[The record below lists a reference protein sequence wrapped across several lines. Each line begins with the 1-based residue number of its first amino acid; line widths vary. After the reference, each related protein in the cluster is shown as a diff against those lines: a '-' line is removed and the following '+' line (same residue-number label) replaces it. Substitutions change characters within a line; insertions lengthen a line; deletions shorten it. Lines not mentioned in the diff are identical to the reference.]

1 MADLRHKLLAVP
13 ATFRAVG
20 RFLWLIGHSN
30 DPYRLIYYTK
40 EGDVE
45 RAFETLDM
53 SDEEIQAT
61 INAIRDDAGTV
72 AEEVPEIQEVDR
84 EELAK

>member
-1 MADLRHKLLAVP
+1 MRTLAVP

-20 RFLWLIGHSN
+20 RFLWLIGQSN

-45 RAFETLDM
+45 RAFETLDV
-53 SDEEIQAT
+53 SDEDIHAT
-61 INAIRDDAGTV
+61 ISAIRNDAETV
-72 AEEVPEIQEVDR
+72 AEEIPG
-84 EELAK
+84 A

>member
-1 MADLRHKLLAVP
+1 MRTLATP
-13 ATFRAVG
+13 AAFRAVG
-20 RFLWLIGHSN
+20 RFLWLIGQSN

-53 SDEEIQAT
+53 SNEEIHAT
-61 INAIRDDAGTV
+61 INDIRDDAGTV
-72 AEEVPEIQEVDR
+72 AEEIPG
-84 EELAK
+84 A